1 MHPWRRPGLQLHGV
15 LNGQNPTSFNKNGR
29 RGSHLGNVR
38 GDSSDDFLVADLREL
53 MSNVYRVRSF
63 SRLRNL
69 SLLHNM
75 EQMMTPFRYSSHFMS
90 HFIKLI

>member
-1 MHPWRRPGLQLHGV
+1 M
-15 LNGQNPTSFNKNGR
+15 

-53 MSNVYRVRSF
+53 MPYVYRVRSF
-63 SRLRNL
+63 SCH
-69 SLLHNM
+69 LHNM